1 MAAKRVVEDGRSLR
15 RLVAMRLDIAVS
27 IDIVLPAREQRDPI
41 EELERERRIAAF
53 GDKATDAVRD
63 LDMLERI
70 VGALGDILIFDK
82 PVHQFA
88 PVAVGPFG
96 RRKATHDAEQR
107 FPQFLNPRSEKR
119 GEGKGSFST

>member
-1 MAAKRVVEDGRSLR
+1 MRISDCGSGLCPSDLLIGGIAIARDDMAAKRGVEDGRSLR

-70 VGALGDILIFDK
+70 VGD
-82 PVHQFA
+82 
-88 PVAVGPFG
+88 
-96 RRKATHDAEQR
+96 RK
-107 FPQFLNPRSEKR
+107 SVV
-119 GEGKGSFST
+119 

>member
-88 PVAVGPFG
+88 PEIG
-96 RRKATHDAEQR
+96 RASLRERVCQYVYI
-107 FPQFLNPRSEKR
+107 
-119 GEGKGSFST
+119 

>member
-53 GDKATDAVRD
+53 GDKATDVVRD
-63 LDMLERI
+63 LDMLEWI
-70 VGALGDILIFDK
+70 VGALGDILIFDT

-88 PVAVGPFG
+88 PVAVGHFG
-96 RRKATHDAEQR
+96 GRKAPNDA
-107 FPQFLNPRSEKR
+107 
-119 GEGKGSFST
+119 